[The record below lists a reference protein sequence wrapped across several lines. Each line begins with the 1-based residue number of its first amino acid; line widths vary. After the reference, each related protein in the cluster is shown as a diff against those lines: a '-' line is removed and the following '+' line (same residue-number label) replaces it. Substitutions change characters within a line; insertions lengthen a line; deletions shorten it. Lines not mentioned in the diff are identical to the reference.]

1 MHHTDIFNI
10 VEAATDKV
18 LAVATVA
25 LEPDTTTAYAYYLRT
40 ADGKYTMM
48 LSLIGMSVKE
58 VYDWEHHK
66 MRDAVQKVLLAAR
79 PDIQES
85 DWEFARTTNSDW
97 DEARNAAPEVTA
109 SNWLE
114 AQESEFVDD

>member
-10 VEAATDKV
+10 VETATDKV
-18 LAVATVA
+18 LATATVA

-66 MRDAVQKVLLAAR
+66 MRDAVQKVLVAAH
-79 PDIQES
+79 PDILES

>member
-10 VEAATDKV
+10 VETATDKV

-25 LEPDTTTAYAYYLRT
+25 LEPDTTSAYAYYLRT